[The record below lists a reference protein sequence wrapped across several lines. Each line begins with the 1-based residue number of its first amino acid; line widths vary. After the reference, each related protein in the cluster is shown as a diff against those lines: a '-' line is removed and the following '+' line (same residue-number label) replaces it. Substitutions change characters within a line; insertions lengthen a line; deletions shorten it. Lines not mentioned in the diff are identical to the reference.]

1 MIKTTRNWENRSLS
15 IPNPTQNPCIT
26 YSIKTLKKGFND
38 QAGYTGTESSQLN
51 PFKKS
56 PSRHLLKTCQFIE
69 NSKTLNTIIEVE
81 KRKNKYEFQ
90 D

>member
-1 MIKTTRNWENRSLS
+1 
-15 IPNPTQNPCIT
+15 
-26 YSIKTLKKGFND
+26 LKKGFND
-38 QAGYTGTESSQLN
+38 QAGYTNGNKTPQLN

-81 KRKNKYEFQ
+81 KRKNKYEFK